1 MKSIRSIICY
11 LTFVQYAHLIT
22 PLWWNIGLQQQQK
35 SPIILNPYLNS
46 DEQQEQQLQTDEF
59 LDDPS
64 QYCSAWTGLS
74 IGQKQICLLH
84 ADHMPIISQG
94 TAKGIQECQFQ
105 FQDRHWNCS
114 ILHDGTVFGRVL
126 KQANRETAFANAIF
140 SASVTYAVSRACK
153 QGLLKSCT
161 CSRKS
166 RPKSL
171 PRDWSWG
178 GCGDNIDYGYRF
190 SRDFVDT
197 PENEIKLDTPSVS
210 PILLD
215 AMNNVELPN
224 EYSIINPVNDHLL
237 LSKRRE
243 MKRRRIRR
251 QMNLHNNEAGRR
263 AVYRLTRVV
272 CKCHG
277 VSGSCSLRTCYQQLP
292 TFREIATFLK
302 EKYDSAVEVRFSGNT
317 SNKNRQQPQIR
328 TRDRRFAGPTKDDLI
343 YVHESNFCDYNPRVG
358 SFGTKD
364 RLCNKTSYGSDSCK
378 SMCCGRGYNTIRKY
392 VQEKCNCKFVWCCS
406 VQCLTCTKLIE
417 IQVCK

>member
-1 MKSIRSIICY
+1 MKLIRSIIYC
-11 LTFVQYAHLIT
+11 LTFVQYAHLIA
-22 PLWWNIGLQQQQK
+22 PLWWDIGLQQQQK
-35 SPIILNPYLNS
+35 SSISSNPYFNL
-46 DEQQEQQLQTDEF
+46 DQQQQQITEF

-64 QYCSAWTGLS
+64 QYCSSLTGLS
-74 IGQKQICLLH
+74 TGQKQICLLH
-84 ADHMPIISQG
+84 ADHMPIVSQG

-114 ILHDGTVFGRVL
+114 IVHDGTVFGGVL
-126 KQANRETAFANAIF
+126 KQANRETAFANAIS
-140 SASVTYAVSRACK
+140 SAGVTYAVSRACK

-161 CSRKS
+161 CSRTS
-166 RPKSL
+166 RPKNL

-178 GCGDNIDYGYRF
+178 GCGDNVDYGYRF

-197 PENEIKLDTPSVS
+197 PENEIKLDILPIS
-210 PILLD
+210 PILVD
-215 AMNNVELPN
+215 TINNTLTLN
-224 EYSIINPVNDHLL
+224 DYSIINDHSLL
-237 LSKRRE
+237 KKRRE
-243 MKRRRIRR
+243 MNRRKVRR

-292 TFREIATFLK
+292 TFREIGLFLK
-302 EKYDSAVEVRFSGNT
+302 EKYDSAVEVRFSGHGG
-317 SNKNRQQPQIR
+317 NKNRQQQTHPQIR

-343 YVHESNFCDYNPRVG
+343 YIHESNFCDYNPRIG

-364 RLCNKTSYGSDSCK
+364 RLCNKTSHGPDSCK
-378 SMCCGRGYNTIRKY
+378 AMCCGRGYNTIRKY

-406 VQCLTCTKLIE
+406 VQCSTCTRLIE